1 MALLGIG
8 AVRLKTFLGLL
19 TVFFFLFFVV
29 VVVVVVVVK
38 DI

>member
-19 TVFFFLFFVV
+19 TVFFFCFVV
-29 VVVVVVVVK
+29 GVVVVVK